1 MKLLINP
8 NPNGLWRDIIHE
20 AEANCRS
27 KLQVELEAY
36 LVNLLVRYST
46 QPELASQIMATQFLE
61 GAKLSP
67 SERAVALQHVGDS
80 CLLYSGLFPGIAE
93 KRRVKIS
100 YFIDMGRSAYSTIST
115 TSNDLYDLLT
125 KSFVAIMDLLQSLR
139 SYSKHHPDL
148 MPLQAYDL
156 WNESGS
162 QRALRTLRQ
171 FSNASPM
178 RTLIRDEGACIIRI
192 KK

>member
-1 MKLLINP
+1 MKLLFNP

-20 AEANCRS
+20 AESNCRS
-27 KLQVELEAY
+27 KLQVELESY
-36 LVNLLVRYST
+36 LINLLVRFST
-46 QPELASQIMATQFLE
+46 QPELATQIMATQFLE
-61 GAKLSP
+61 SVKLTP

-80 CLLYSGLFPGIAE
+80 CLIYSGLFPGIAE
-93 KRRVKIS
+93 KRLVKIS
-100 YFIDMGRSAYSTIST
+100 YFINLGRSAYSTIST

-125 KSFVAIMDLLQSLR
+125 KRFVAIMDLLQSLR
-139 SYSKHHPDL
+139 AYSKHYPDL

-171 FSNASPM
+171 YSNADPM
-178 RTLIRDEGACIIRI
+178 RTLVRDEGTCIIRI